1 MRGEVWARA
10 TGRPM
15 LSDICVV
22 WVTQRWRAACGVSKK
37 SPESGL
43 VLARIWVD
51 AAARPSVLMVE

>member
-1 MRGEVWARA
+1 MRGAVSGRA

-43 VLARIWVD
+43 VFGD
-51 AAARPSVLMVE
+51 AELPVKVH